1 MSRDVPMTAALFQ
14 QGVAHHR
21 AGRLTEAALVYQQV
35 LASDPEHGDALFLL
49 AGFDIHAGRL
59 DAAVVKLLRA
69 TDRDPDKA
77 SYHANLGEAYR
88 RLHLYPDAVRA
99 LRKATTLLPGLAQP
113 VFNLGLLL
121 EEIGATE
128 AALAYF
134 EHAERLKPGLP
145 EAVRRIDELQK
156 AKPVRNRKTSPAQ
169 RALSADSLLWL
180 ANQIGTTEHAIAAC
194 HRALEIS
201 PGLPEALNMLG
212 VVLTMDSARVD
223 EGIHH
228 LREALA
234 LDPGAPGVLGNL
246 GCALASTG
254 RLDEAIAT
262 MRAAGTLGADPVSH
276 SNLIF
281 FLPFHAGSDAQSIL
295 DEGREWDRLHGR
307 SVAGEI
313 RPHDRDRS
321 PERRLRI
328 GYVSPDFRNHC
339 QSFFTLP
346 LLSHHDRE
354 QFEVFVYSS
363 VRRPDALT
371 ARLVPHADRWR
382 AVVWADDAAAAEV
395 IRADRIDILVDLT
408 MHMADARPLLFARKP
423 APVQVCWLAYPG
435 TTGLAAMDYRLTD
448 ANIDPPDGDV
458 SVYSE
463 RTIRLPDTFWCY
475 DPLASGPAVGPLPA
489 RANGRITFACLNNFM
504 KVSTEV
510 LALWARVLRAVSGSR
525 LVLSA
530 PEGGARERP
539 GRVRGPSPA
548 GGVPG
553 LAFGDRHR
561 PRHVPVQR
569 SHDEPRRM
577 VDGGARGD
585 AGRPHGRRSRG
596 PLPGDEPRAARAHRD
611 DPRRVRPHCGGLVRG
626 PGQARG
632 PSRRPSRADGGLP
645 PHGRCALRAQRRRG
659 VQADVESVVRGGLE
673 SLRGVGSVQVA
684 RVGVGWGERRRL
696 P

>member
-328 GYVSPDFRNHC
+328 G
-339 QSFFTLP
+339 
-346 LLSHHDRE
+346 
-354 QFEVFVYSS
+354 
-363 VRRPDALT
+363 
-371 ARLVPHADRWR
+371 
-382 AVVWADDAAAAEV
+382 
-395 IRADRIDILVDLT
+395 
-408 MHMADARPLLFARKP
+408 
-423 APVQVCWLAYPG
+423 
-435 TTGLAAMDYRLTD
+435 
-448 ANIDPPDGDV
+448 
-458 SVYSE
+458 
-463 RTIRLPDTFWCY
+463 
-475 DPLASGPAVGPLPA
+475 
-489 RANGRITFACLNNFM
+489 
-504 KVSTEV
+504 
-510 LALWARVLRAVSGSR
+510 
-525 LVLSA
+525 
-530 PEGGARERP
+530 
-539 GRVRGPSPA
+539 
-548 GGVPG
+548 
-553 LAFGDRHR
+553 
-561 PRHVPVQR
+561 
-569 SHDEPRRM
+569 
-577 VDGGARGD
+577 
-585 AGRPHGRRSRG
+585 
-596 PLPGDEPRAARAHRD
+596 
-611 DPRRVRPHCGGLVRG
+611 
-626 PGQARG
+626 
-632 PSRRPSRADGGLP
+632 
-645 PHGRCALRAQRRRG
+645 
-659 VQADVESVVRGGLE
+659 
-673 SLRGVGSVQVA
+673 
-684 RVGVGWGERRRL
+684 
-696 P
+696 